1 MIPHYRFPEST
12 EVNRRLP
19 KEVLYQRLNPSAA
32 LRQLFISQ
40 IQEITWRNK
49 LAADT
54 MNIGAG
60 GDYSE
65 LHVFDI
71 ELKNGVT
78 ELDEQVLQAID
89 SLIIFPIFFRLIRK
103 IGDNKQVQYQI
114 AYKSA
119 QVEGQDKVKIGRYFA
134 SCWLQFADVDNRH
147 FLPIVLNITQL
158 YRQLL
163 QHFIPLLL
171 GSDESL
177 RDLMTRVEL
186 IDAKRR
192 EIKKTTDKLN
202 KEKQFNRKVVMNAA
216 LRQQIN
222 ELQKLIGKDTP

>member
-40 IQEITWRNK
+40 VQEIIWRNK

-65 LHVFDI
+65 LHVLDI

-89 SLIIFPIFFRLIRK
+89 SLIVFPVLHRVSRMVGSQTQI
-103 IGDNKQVQYQI
+103 QYHL
-114 AYKSA
+114 AYKAPQGENS
-119 QVEGQDKVKIGRYFA
+119 EKVKVGRYF
-134 SCWLQFADVDNRH
+134 SSGWLLQPEEHNQH
-147 FLPIVLNITQL
+147 TLPIALNITQL

-163 QHFIPLLL
+163 QPFLPLQLRV
-171 GSDESL
+171 DESI
-177 RDLMTRVEL
+177 DECMNRVEEL
-186 IDAKRR
+186 S
-192 EIKKTTDKLN
+192 KLQKQIN
-202 KEKQFNRKVVMNAA
+202 KLQNQLLREKQFNRKIDLNRELSV
-216 LRQQIN
+216 LRQTLQTLQITH
-222 ELQKLIGKDTP
+222 E